1 MIQYGV
7 NSDQNSKAGEEV
19 MNTTLY
25 RSPAIIRKNKNAPRG
40 FSDLGIKNV
49 IFNETSKLPMVTDR
63 RGSYLK
69 KDEVVGIR
77 NRRNT
82 LTMENTFQGK
92 NFGNATY
99 SDMIARNIIK
109 H

>member
-25 RSPAIIRKNKNAPRG
+25 RSPPIIRKNIKNTARG

-49 IFNETSKLPMVTDR
+49 KFNETSKLPMVTDR
-63 RGSYLK
+63 
-69 KDEVVGIR
+69 
-77 NRRNT
+77 
-82 LTMENTFQGK
+82 
-92 NFGNATY
+92 
-99 SDMIARNIIK
+99 
-109 H
+109 